1 MIAIMILTVVVVI
14 LVAVVLG
21 FAMVRSGSY
30 DPMSFTL
37 LKIFVGFALI
47 VGFSVMITS

>member
-1 MIAIMILTVVVVI
+1 MVIVTILIIAVVI
-14 LVAVVLG
+14 FLVAFLG